1 MLYKFWIKLF
11 NSFTGEILAE
21 FEVNPTQIP
30 DEMPK
35 MLRWMEAYVRKQW
48 REPNVPLGMTIH
60 SEKMLN
66 YYTREGRHKEQDFF
80 ENAYVYESSSN
91 KK

>member
-1 MLYKFWIKLF
+1 MLYKFRIKLF

-21 FEVNPTQIP
+21 FEVNPLQIP
-30 DEMPK
+30 DEIPK
-35 MLRWMEAYVRKQW
+35 LLRWMEAYARKQA

-66 YYTREGRHKEQDFF
+66 YYLREGRHKEQDLF
-80 ENAYVYESSSN
+80 ENAYVHESPSN
-91 KK
+91 QK